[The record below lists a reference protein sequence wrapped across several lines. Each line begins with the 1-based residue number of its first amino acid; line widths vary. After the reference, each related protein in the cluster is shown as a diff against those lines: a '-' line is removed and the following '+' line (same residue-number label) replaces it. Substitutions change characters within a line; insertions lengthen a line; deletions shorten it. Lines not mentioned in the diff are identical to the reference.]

1 MRGLTLL
8 EAEKI
13 LTKAIIE
20 DGRLTVDDIR
30 HVIDAKKSV
39 VER

>member
-1 MRGLTLL
+1 M

-20 DGRLTVDDIR
+20 DGKLAAEDIR
-30 HVIDAKKSV
+30 HVI
-39 VER
+39 